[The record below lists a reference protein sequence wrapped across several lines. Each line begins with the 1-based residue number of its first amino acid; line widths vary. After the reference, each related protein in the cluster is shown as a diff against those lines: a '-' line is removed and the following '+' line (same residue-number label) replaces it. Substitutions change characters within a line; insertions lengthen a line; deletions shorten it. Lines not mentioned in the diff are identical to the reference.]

1 MGVLVGVSTP
11 IKQGVNMDVQ
21 YEIKQIHKKLK
32 EIEEIVKQ
40 LQEYMNDAYNREL
53 IVKDY

>member
-1 MGVLVGVSTP
+1 VLVGVSTP
-11 IKQGVNMDVQ
+11 IKQGVYMDVQ

-53 IVKDY
+53 IGKDY

>member
-1 MGVLVGVSTP
+1 
-11 IKQGVNMDVQ
+11 MDVQ

-32 EIEEIVKQ
+32 EIEEIIKQ

-53 IVKDY
+53 IGKDY